1 MSNFQ
6 SPLKISAPDVY
17 VDALIFE
24 NAVIGIHS
32 EIVRISLLCNELLMN
47 KLQFR
52 RFSHKPTDKD
62 GKNFLHCLE
71 EI

>member
-6 SPLKISAPDVY
+6 TPSKISAQDDY
-17 VDALIFE
+17 LNALIFE

-32 EIVRISLLCNELLMN
+32 EIVRISLLCNELLN
-47 KLQFR
+47 GQA
-52 RFSHKPTDKD
+52 TDKKLFTQTYTQT
-62 GKNFLHCLE
+62 GKNFLRCLE